1 MKFNLLLS
9 EKLGHDVYVMTNG
22 AIYLQF
28 KGNQYHIGTTGSTIH
43 ELRDNMEKY
52 VWSIVHINYLQYL

>member
-9 EKLGHDVYVMTNG
+9 EKLGHDVYVMANG
-22 AIYLQF
+22 AIYF
-28 KGNQYHIGTTGSTIH
+28 KYAGNMQHIGSTSSTIV

-52 VWSIVHINYLQYL
+52 V